1 MNDLSVTKWVA
12 VVAALLVGCGEA
24 PMGNPD
30 GGGSTS
36 NVQASDCTVSA
47 TIEEVGT
54 TGNRSG
60 RASGS
65 ISCPAN
71 AALEISVCIQSSM
84 TMTFTDGMCAS
95 GSSSTV
101 TAIAR
106 DTEARFAGTRN
117 VRSIVRAKINGVGL
131 PDKTSNVISITP

>member
-1 MNDLSVTKWVA
+1 MNDFSAQKWVA
-12 VVAALLVGCGEA
+12 VVAVLMLGCGEA
-24 PMGNPD
+24 PMGTPD
-30 GGGSTS
+30 GGSTS
-36 NVQASDCTVSA
+36 TVMASDCTLSA

-71 AALEISVCIQSSM
+71 ATLEISVCIQSSM

-95 GSSSTV
+95 GSSSTE
-101 TAIAR
+101 TAISR
-106 DTEARFAGTRN
+106 STEARFAGTRN
-117 VRSIVRAKINGVGL
+117 VRSVVRAKINGVGL
-131 PDKTSNVISITP
+131 PDKTSDVISITP